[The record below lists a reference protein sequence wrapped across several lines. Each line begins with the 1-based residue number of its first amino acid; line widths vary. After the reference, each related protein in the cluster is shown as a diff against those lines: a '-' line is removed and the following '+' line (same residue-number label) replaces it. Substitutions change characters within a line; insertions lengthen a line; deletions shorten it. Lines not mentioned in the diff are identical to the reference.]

1 MKLSP
6 AKTALRDRMPVEMM
20 PLLPAWTIL
29 RGRLD
34 KAREEGDRGDISIST
49 VIIWVAVIAG
59 AVLIA
64 AALTALFTK
73 YKGKV
78 SGL

>member
-1 MKLSP
+1 MKLTS
-6 AKTALRDRMPVEMM
+6 AKASLRDKLPVEM
-20 PLLPAWTIL
+20 LPFVAVWTML
-29 RGRLD
+29 R
-34 KAREEGDRGDISIST
+34 ARIDDLREDGDRGDISIST

>member
-1 MKLSP
+1 MINK
-6 AKTALRDRMPVEMM
+6 AKNRVLESMPSE
-20 PLLPAWTIL
+20 LLPFLAAWTVLQGRVQEL
-29 RGRLD
+29 RED
-34 KAREEGDRGDISIST
+34 DDRGDISIST
-49 VIIWVAVIAG
+49 VIIWVAVIGG

>member
-1 MKLSP
+1 MIKKVTNRVLENLP
-6 AKTALRDRMPVEMM
+6 PELLPFLVAWTALQGRVQE
-20 PLLPAWTIL
+20 L
-29 RGRLD
+29 RED
-34 KAREEGDRGDISIST
+34 DDRGDISIST

-64 AALTALFTK
+64 AALTVLFTK

-78 SGL
+78 SKL